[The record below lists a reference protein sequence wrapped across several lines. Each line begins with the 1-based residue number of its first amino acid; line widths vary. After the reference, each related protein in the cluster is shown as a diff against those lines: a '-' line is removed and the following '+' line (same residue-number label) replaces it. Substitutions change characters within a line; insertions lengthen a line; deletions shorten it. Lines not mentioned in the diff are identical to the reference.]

1 MVAHQAPLSM
11 EFSRQ
16 EYWNGLSWTA
26 KWSNQSTLKE
36 ISPGCSLE
44 GLMLKLKLQYFGHLM
59 WRAASFEKT
68 LMLGGIGDRRRRAR
82 QRMRWL
88 DGITDSMDMVWVDSG
103 SWWWTG
109 RPGVLGFMASQR
121 VWHDWA
127 TELNWKD
134 LPDSGI
140 EPVSLASPAMA
151 GRFFSTV
158 PSGKPKGQ
166 WYHSP
171 KKGLKEEAY
180 IGKHYVFCLG
190 HFENEVSVGYPKW
203 KWQAGYL
210 GGLQTKRDFWTRK
223 NKIWGLSACRQ
234 QGKPWEWQNHH
245 WRMYRLRGKNPQ
257 RLWSG
262 AEKHCGW
269 NLQEATRKWV
279 MRIKEEFQE
288 EGNGQQRLML
298 SSQRTGDQIW
308 TSEQE
313 CRSRK
318 RKQKSAFGLN
328 EPTVVDDP
336 AGCRYGKLT
345 PRKAKKQVKCMRREH
360 SSQLGLFFFFL
371 QSR

>member
-1 MVAHQAPLSM
+1 MCVQVTSLV
-11 EFSRQ
+11 
-16 EYWNGLSWTA
+16 G
-26 KWSNQSTLKE
+26 KE
-36 ISPGCSLE
+36 
-44 GLMLKLKLQYFGHLM
+44 
-59 WRAASFEKT
+59 
-68 LMLGGIGDRRRRAR
+68 
-82 QRMRWL
+82 
-88 DGITDSMDMVWVDSG
+88 
-103 SWWWTG
+103 
-109 RPGVLGFMASQR
+109 
-121 VWHDWA
+121 
-127 TELNWKD
+127 
-134 LPDSGI
+134 LPNLGI
-140 EPVSLASPAMA
+140 EPVSLVSPAMA

-180 IGKHYVFCLG
+180 IGKHHVFCLG
-190 HFENEVSVGYPKW
+190 HFENEVSVGYPKR
-203 KWQAGYL
+203 KWQARYL
-210 GGLQTKRDFWTRK
+210 GGLQIKRDLWTRK
-223 NKIWGLSACRQ
+223 KQDLGVVGMQAAGEAMGMTESPLENVQA
-234 QGKPWEWQNHH
+234 E
-245 WRMYRLRGKNPQ
+245 GKNLQ

-262 AEKHCGW
+262 GEKHCGW

-298 SSQRTGDQIW
+298 SSQRTGDIW

-318 RKQKSAFGLN
+318 RKQKSAFRLN

-336 AGCRYGKLT
+336 AGYRYGKLT

-360 SSQLGLFFFFL
+360 SSQLGLFFSL

>member
-1 MVAHQAPLSM
+1 
-11 EFSRQ
+11 
-16 EYWNGLSWTA
+16 
-26 KWSNQSTLKE
+26 
-36 ISPGCSLE
+36 
-44 GLMLKLKLQYFGHLM
+44 
-59 WRAASFEKT
+59 
-68 LMLGGIGDRRRRAR
+68 
-82 QRMRWL
+82 
-88 DGITDSMDMVWVDSG
+88 
-103 SWWWTG
+103 
-109 RPGVLGFMASQR
+109 MA
-121 VWHDWA
+121 
-127 TELNWKD
+127 
-134 LPDSGI
+134 
-140 EPVSLASPAMA
+140 
-151 GRFFSTV
+151 
-158 PSGKPKGQ
+158 
-166 WYHSP
+166 Y
-171 KKGLKEEAY
+171 KEEAY